1 MRLSLLYEAD
11 GRIVNFKYDTFKQ
24 DPRPRVFLMGRWQH
38 PNTGNT
44 LVAGIN
50 LNYLS
55 DEQIKQLQD
64 NAKEVLKPS
73 NLKSKYWKGREL
85 LPEIFEKYYR
95 TYNQDHV
102 NSVTRDALKFF
113 KPSDLDKPKEEP
125 KADVKAGVPEVEV
138 PKDKEGTPSEPQK
151 IEPGIRK
158 SEVEGDQEATAKVK
172 PELEKET
179 TKQREGVQPSGGEG
193 EKPPKPAEPARPQK
207 SMSPEE
213 VKADRAQ
220 KLKDAAERSKAADVK
235 PPEPPDDIKGV
246 MGMFK

>member
-11 GRIVNFKYDTFKQ
+11 GRIVNFKYDSFKT

-44 LVAGIN
+44 LVAGVN
-50 LNYLS
+50 LNYL
-55 DEQIKQLQD
+55 DDDQIKQLQT
-64 NAKEVLKPS
+64 NAVEILKPS

-95 TYNQDHV
+95 TYNQDNV

-113 KPSDLDKPKEEP
+113 KPSELDKAKTEVPKD
-125 KADVKAGVPEVEV
+125 KAEVEV

-151 IEPGIRK
+151 IEPGPVK
-158 SEVEGDQEATAKVK
+158 PEAEGDKEAITKVE

-179 TKQREGVQPSGGEG
+179 IKQREGIQPSGRKTE
-193 EKPPKPAEPARPQK
+193 EPPKPAEPERPQK

-220 KLKDAAERSKAADVK
+220 KLKDAAEKAKDDQK
-235 PPEPPDDIKGV
+235 PQDPPDDIKGV